1 LTFGAWQASIHGL
14 TGHIEFTEGRRS
26 GFKLDLLKLKR
37 EQLQNVGHWSMGH
50 GVNITDP
57 AAFYESSVNNITLI
71 VMTREVSPSNIASTI
86 SIHFY

>member
-1 LTFGAWQASIHGL
+1 MVPLSCALQASIHGL

-37 EQLQNVGHWSMGH
+37 EQLQNVGHWKMGL

-57 AAFYESSVNNITLI
+57 AAFYESSANNITLV
-71 VMTREVSPSNIASTI
+71 VMTRPVRA
-86 SIHFY
+86 